1 MTSPLPPN
9 PLPRARGRGNTFPT
23 RRSLSQWAG
32 DSCVSPRPRARGRGW
47 GWGILLLLL
56 LLFAPATVQADE
68 PRLLLGTTVGL
79 ERSGLL
85 DVLLAPFERQTGRR
99 VTTVAVSGPQA
110 LGLGA
115 RGEVDLLLVDA
126 TDDEPGYVAA
136 GHAVDR
142 RLVMHADEVVVGPR
156 DDPAR
161 AREAPSLDEALRRI
175 AASNRGWVSRADNS
189 GLYQLE
195 KRLWREAGL
204 DPLGQAWYQPLGQ
217 GMAQTLTATTERQAY
232 ALADRLTFLER
243 QDLLDLA
250 VVVEGAPD
258 LLRLY
263 HALVI
268 NPAKGSWIDEAG
280 ARALAEYLGSAEAQ
294 DLIRTFGQ
302 DRFGRPI
309 FVPDAGRSEQELR
322 PASRPAA

>member
-1 MTSPLPPN
+1 MVVIASSTS
-9 PLPRARGRGNTFPT
+9 A
-23 RRSLSQWAG
+23 
-32 DSCVSPRPRARGRGW
+32 
-47 GWGILLLLL
+47 
-56 LLFAPATVQADE
+56 QADE
-68 PRLLLGTTVGL
+68 PRLLLGTTIGL

-85 DVLLAPFERQTGRR
+85 EVLLPPFERQTGRR
-99 VTTVAVSGPQA
+99 VTVVAVSAPQA

-126 TDDEPGYVAA
+126 TDDEPGHAAA
-136 GHAVDR
+136 GHAIDR

-156 DDPAR
+156 NDPAG
-161 AREAPSLDEALRRI
+161 ARDATSLDEALRRI
-175 AASNRGWVSRADNS
+175 AASNSGWVSRADNS
-189 GLYQLE
+189 GLHQLE

-204 DPLGQAWYQPLGQ
+204 DPLGQPWYQPLGQ

-263 HALVI
+263 HALVV
-268 NPAKGSWIDEAG
+268 NPAKGSWVDEVG
-280 ARALAEYLGSAEAQ
+280 ARALAEYLEGAEAQ
-294 DLIRTFGQ
+294 ALIRTFGQ

-322 PASRPAA
+322 PANRPAA

>member
-1 MTSPLPPN
+1 M
-9 PLPRARGRGNTFPT
+9 
-23 RRSLSQWAG
+23 
-32 DSCVSPRPRARGRGW
+32 
-47 GWGILLLLL
+47 LLVLVVLML
-56 LLFAPATVQADE
+56 AAPISAQADE

-85 DVLLAPFERQTGRR
+85 DVLIPPFVRRTGRR
-99 VTTVAVSGPQA
+99 VTIVAVSSPQA

-126 TDDEPGYVAA
+126 TDDESGHVAA

-161 AREAPSLDEALRRI
+161 AREASSLDDALRRI
-175 AASNRGWVSRADNS
+175 AGSNSGWVSRGDSS
-189 GLYQLE
+189 GLHQLE

-204 DPLGQAWYQPLGQ
+204 DPVGQPWYQPLGQ
-217 GMAQTLTATTERQAY
+217 GMVQTLTATTERQAY

-243 QDLLDLA
+243 QDQLDLA

-263 HALVI
+263 HALVV
-268 NPAKGSWIDEAG
+268 NPEKGAWIDEAG

-294 DLIRTFGQ
+294 ELIRTFGQ

-309 FVPDAGRSEQELR
+309 FVPDAGRSEQDLR
-322 PASRPAA
+322 PARRPAA